1 MIRRLYWAGINR
13 MINDKAR
20 SPIEN
25 EYRIPSWI
33 YIALKM
39 ARNLEREHVVKAWA
53 SGVGKGSALPQER
66 ARRAQ
71 VSYKA
76 QPVYKAR
83 AEDSSSKAQQ

>member
-1 MIRRLYWAGINR
+1 MVL
-13 MINDKAR
+13 
-20 SPIEN
+20 IEAVFL
-25 EYRIPSWI
+25 E
-33 YIALKM
+33 AD
-39 ARNLEREHVVKAWA
+39 LEREHVVKAWA